1 MITANGMLKEKL
13 LVNVGNKDLQ
23 IEFVNSS
30 WQAKA
35 GKENYPMVM
44 VHYYGALEYGTW
56 IGAKLPTETQ
66 WKYAASGGKKSKQ
79 YKYAGSNYLE
89 AVGWYKNNSGQQ
101 LHPVGEKKANELGIY
116 GMSGNTWE
124 WCLNESLKGDL
135 DFCVH
140 MGGSWYAGEELC
152 SIC

>member
-23 IEFVNSS
+23 MEFVNGS

-44 VHYYGALEYGTW
+44 EHYYGALEYGTW
-56 IGAKLPTETQ
+56 IGAQLPIETQ

-79 YKYAGSNYLE
+79 YKHAGSNDLE

-101 LHPVGEKKANELGIY
+101 LHPVG
-116 GMSGNTWE
+116 
-124 WCLNESLKGDL
+124 
-135 DFCVH
+135 
-140 MGGSWYAGEELC
+140 
-152 SIC
+152 